1 MIKQQSLGIEEAQRA
16 VAAVL
21 EEAGREGKPMSVAVV
36 DNHGE
41 LLAAARMNG
50 SHARV
55 MKHAIRKAYTAA
67 TMGRDT
73 LSFKYDLWERN
84 GNLDEWGD
92 PVLTTLQA
100 GLVAMVDGQ
109 IVGAIGCGGNSLPR
123 DEEVARIGLRAMGIQ
138 PVREKPQFIEN
149 GHEGEA
155 LANGRRAPEASAVPA
170 MAGASNGG
178 ARVAPAKKILT
189 IEGSVKGAAPAGTRF
204 GDYVFSSTI
213 VGINPKTG
221 QLGEGPEEQLEY
233 AYQNMRDLCT
243 SAGITTDNV
252 AHVTNFIR
260 DASMRSYLNKHWLA
274 MFPDE
279 NNRPARKTTAY
290 DLPGNQFIVLQMLAV
305 AGQRRERLELPGR
318 THRDPL
324 PNGVKMGS
332 MVFSSVLTNQDPVT
346 GKNIDDP
353 KGAID
358 QCFNS
363 QMDLMRL
370 AGGSDDN
377 ILHHWV
383 FMNDFDYQPYMV
395 DVYLQHFPEF
405 GNRPARKTVRYDTS
419 IQQQFIGMLGER
431 RANFEIPGVS
441 HHDPIPMSCRMGNLV
456 MSSGM
461 SGDDPKTGKV
471 PEGLEAQSEG
481 SFANMQRMVEIAG
494 GKTSDIAHVTIL
506 VKDYA
511 SLPTIDNYWTQ
522 MFPDPAARPARHI
535 MKLGLQG
542 SGHIQLHMTAV
553 I

>member
-1 MIKQQSLGIEEAQRA
+1 MISQQSLGIEEAQRA
-16 VAAVL
+16 IAAVL

-41 LLAAARMNG
+41 LLAAARMDG

-55 MKHAIRKAYTAA
+55 LKHAIRKAYTAA

-92 PVLTTLQA
+92 PELTTLQA

-109 IVGAIGCGGNSLPR
+109 IVGAIGCGGNALQR

-138 PVREKPQFIEN
+138 PVREKPQLIDTLPPPISMRSA
-149 GHEGEA
+149 GH
-155 LANGRRAPEASAVPA
+155 LKVA
-170 MAGASNGG
+170 MP
-178 ARVAPAKKILT
+178 RQILT
-189 IEGSVKGAAPAGTRF
+189 LEGSVRGTFPAGTRF
-204 GDYVFSSTI
+204 GDYVFSSSI
-213 VGINPKTG
+213 VGIDPKTG
-221 QLGEGPEEQLEY
+221 LLGEGPEEQLAF
-233 AYQNMRDLCT
+233 AYQNMRDLCA
-243 SAGITTDNV
+243 SAGISTDNI
-252 AHVTNFIR
+252 AHVTNYIR
-260 DASMRSYLNKHWLA
+260 DPSMRGYLNKPWLE
-274 MFPDE
+274 MFPEE
-279 NNRPARKTTAY
+279 NDRPARKTTAY
-290 DLPGNQFIVLQMLAV
+290 ELPGNQFIVLQMLAI

-318 THRDPL
+318 AHRDPL
-324 PNGVKMGS
+324 PSGVKMGNL
-332 MVFSSVLTNQDPVT
+332 VYSSVLTNQDPAT
-346 GKNIDDP
+346 GKNIDEP
-353 KGAID
+353 KAAID

-363 QMDLMRL
+363 QLDLIRL
-370 AGGSDDN
+370 AGGSDDS

-431 RANFEIPGVS
+431 RENYEIPGIS
-441 HHDPIPMSCRMGNLV
+441 HHDPIPMACRMGNLV

-461 SGDDPKTGKV
+461 GGDDPATGRV
-471 PEGLEAQSEG
+471 PEGLEAQAEG

-494 GKTSDIAHVTIL
+494 GKTTDIAHVTVL
-506 VKDYA
+506 VRDYA
-511 SLPTIDNYWTQ
+511 SLPTIDRYWTQ

-542 SGHIQLHMTAV
+542 TGHVQLHMTAV

>member
-1 MIKQQSLGIEEAQRA
+1 MLKQETLGIEEAQRA
-16 VAAVL
+16 IAAVI

-41 LLAAARMNG
+41 LIASARMNG

-55 MKHAIRKAYTAA
+55 LRHAIRKAYTAA
-67 TMGRDT
+67 VMGRDT
-73 LSFKYDLWERN
+73 LTFKYDLWERN

-92 PVLTTLQA
+92 IQLTTLQA
-100 GLVAMVDGQ
+100 GLVASVNGQ
-109 IVGAIGCGGNSLPR
+109 VVGAIGCGGNTLER

-138 PVREKPQFIEN
+138 PLREKPKMIEN
-149 GHEGEA
+149 GHEPA
-155 LANGRRAPEASAVPA
+155 ARIPA
-170 MAGASNGG
+170 MAGGSNGG
-178 ARVAPAKKILT
+178 RTSVVTARKVLT
-189 IEGSVKGAAPAGTRF
+189 VPGAIKGSMAPAGTRF

-213 VGINPKTG
+213 VGIDPKTG
-221 QLGEGPEEQLEY
+221 QLGEGPEQQLDF
-233 AYQNMRDLCT
+233 AYQNMRDLCAA
-243 SAGITTDNV
+243 AGITTDNI

-260 DASMRSYLNKHWLA
+260 DQSMRGYLNKPWLE

-290 DLPGNQFIVLQMLAV
+290 ELPGNQFIVLQMLAV
-305 AGQRRERLELPGR
+305 AGQKRELLQLGDGR

-324 PNGVKMGS
+324 PNGVKMGN
-332 MVFSSVLTNQDPVT
+332 MVYSSVLTNQDPAT
-346 GKNIDDP
+346 GKNIDDM
-353 KGAID
+353 KAAID

-363 QMDLMRL
+363 QADLLRL

-377 ILHHWV
+377 VLHHWV
-383 FMNDFDYQPYMV
+383 FMDDFEFQPYMV
-395 DVYLQHFPEF
+395 EVYLEHFPNF
-405 GNRPARKTVRYDTS
+405 GNRPARKTVKYSTS

-431 RANFEIPGVS
+431 RENYEIPGVS

-461 SGDDPKTGKV
+461 SGDDPRTGKV
-471 PEGLEAQSEG
+471 PEGLEAQTEG

-511 SLPTIDNYWTQ
+511 SIPTIERYWRQ
-522 MFPDPAARPARHI
+522 MFPDASAQPAQHI

-542 SGHIQLHMTAV
+542 SGHVQLHMTAV

>member
-1 MIKQQSLGIEEAQRA
+1 MISQQSLGIEEAQRA
-16 VAAVL
+16 IAAVL

-55 MKHAIRKAYTAA
+55 LKHAIRKAYTAA

-92 PVLTTLQA
+92 PTLTTLQA
-100 GLVAMVDGQ
+100 GLVAMVDRQ
-109 IVGAIGCGGNSLPR
+109 IVGAIGVGGNSLPR

-149 GHEGEA
+149 GHDGQPFVE
-155 LANGRRAPEASAVPA
+155 GRRAPAV
-170 MAGASNGG
+170 AGASNGS
-178 ARVAPAKKILT
+178 ARAETPHKILT
-189 IEGSVKGAAPAGTRF
+189 IEGSLKGAAPAGTRF
-204 GDYVFSSTI
+204 GDYVFSSTLI
-213 VGINPKTG
+213 GIDPKSG
-221 QLGEGPEEQLEY
+221 QLGEGPEEQLAF
-233 AYQNMRDLCT
+233 AYQNMRDLCV
-243 SAGITTDNV
+243 SAGITTDNI

-260 DASMRSYLNKHWLA
+260 DPSMRGYLNKPWLE

-290 DLPGNQFIVLQMLAV
+290 ELPGNQFIVLQMLAV
-305 AGQRRERLELPGR
+305 AGQTRERLELPGR
-318 THRDPL
+318 AHRDPL
-324 PNGVKMGS
+324 PNGVKIGN
-332 MVFSSVLTNQDPVT
+332 MVYSSVLTNQDPAT
-346 GKNIDDP
+346 GKNIDEP
-353 KGAID
+353 KAAID

-363 QMDLMRL
+363 QLDLIRH

-419 IQQQFIGMLGER
+419 IQQQFIAMLGER
-431 RANFEIPGVS
+431 RENYEIPGVS
-441 HHDPIPMSCRMGNLV
+441 HHDPIPMACRMGNLV

-461 SGDDPKTGKV
+461 SGDDPATGKV
-471 PEGLEAQSEG
+471 PEGLEAQAEG

-494 GKTSDIAHVTIL
+494 GKTADIAHVTVL
-506 VKDYA
+506 VRDYA
-511 SLPTIDNYWTQ
+511 SLPTIDAYWTQ

-542 SGHIQLHMTAV
+542 TGHIQLHMTAV

>member
-1 MIKQQSLGIEEAQRA
+1 MISQQSLGIEEAQRA
-16 VAAVL
+16 IAAVL

-55 MKHAIRKAYTAA
+55 LRHAIRKAYTAA

-92 PVLTTLQA
+92 SELTTLQA

-109 IVGAIGCGGNSLPR
+109 IVGAIGCGGNALPR

-149 GHEGEA
+149 GHEGAPFVE
-155 LANGRRAPEASAVPA
+155 GRRAPA
-170 MAGASNGG
+170 MAGASNG
-178 ARVAPAKKILT
+178 ASRAATNHKILT
-189 IEGSVKGAAPAGTRF
+189 IEGSVKGTAPAGTRF

-213 VGINPKTG
+213 VGIDPKTG
-221 QLGEGPEEQLEY
+221 LLGEGPEEQLAY
-233 AYQNMRDLCT
+233 AYQNMRDLCA
-243 SAGITTDNV
+243 SAGISTDNI

-260 DASMRSYLNKHWLA
+260 DPSMRGYLNKPWLE
-274 MFPDE
+274 MFPEE
-279 NNRPARKTTAY
+279 NDRPARKTTAY
-290 DLPGNQFIVLQMLAV
+290 ELPGNQFIVLQMLAI

-318 THRDPL
+318 AHRDPL
-324 PNGVKMGS
+324 PNGVKMGN
-332 MVFSSVLTNQDPVT
+332 MVYSSVLTNQDPAT
-346 GKNIDDP
+346 GKNIDEP
-353 KGAID
+353 KAAID

-363 QMDLMRL
+363 QLDLIQF
-370 AGGSDDN
+370 AGGSDDS

-419 IQQQFIGMLGER
+419 IQQQFIAILGER
-431 RANFEIPGVS
+431 RENFEIPGIS
-441 HHDPIPMSCRMGNLV
+441 HHDPIPMACRMGNLV

-461 SGDDPKTGKV
+461 GGDDPATGKV
-471 PEGLEAQSEG
+471 PEGLEAQAEG

-494 GKTSDIAHVTIL
+494 GKTTDIAHVTVL
-506 VKDYA
+506 VRDYA
-511 SLPTIDNYWTQ
+511 SLPTIDRYWTQ
-522 MFPDPAARPARHI
+522 MFPDPAARPARHT

-542 SGHIQLHMTAV
+542 TGHVQLHMTAV